1 MYKWLVYLMC
11 IGSPIFSFLF
21 KLGGLHVMRKSNII
35 KLYIGFKPPKLKKV
49 IAIDA
54 VSWEISVCIFIAFA
68 CINFWYVQNYWQR

>member
-1 MYKWLVYLMC
+1 MC

-49 IAIDA
+49 K
-54 VSWEISVCIFIAFA
+54 
-68 CINFWYVQNYWQR
+68 Q